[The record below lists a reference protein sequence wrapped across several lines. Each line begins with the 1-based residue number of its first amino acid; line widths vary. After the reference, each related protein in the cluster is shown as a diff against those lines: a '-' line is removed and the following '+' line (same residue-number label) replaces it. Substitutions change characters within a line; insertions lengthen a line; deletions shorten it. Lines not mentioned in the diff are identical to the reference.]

1 METDRLSAVTAA
13 VLADAAFDV
22 TGEATRFSTQRYRE
36 IIEHIR
42 LTGEMPHQPW
52 RPTPATDI
60 SIASPRHMA
69 ATHSWRQSG
78 APITLLRDLAV
89 TVLLALL
96 ASAVGIVWINLALPN
111 VWPPWIEPWSS

>member
-22 TGEATRFSTQRYRE
+22 TGEATRFSTEHYRE

-42 LTGEMPHQPW
+42 RTGEMPHQPW
-52 RPTPATDI
+52 RPAPATDI
-60 SIASPRHMA
+60 SIALPRQMA

-78 APITLLRDLAV
+78 VPITLLRDIAV

-96 ASAVGIVWINLALPN
+96 ASAAGIVWINLALPD

>member
-42 LTGEMPHQPW
+42 RTGEMPHQPW
-52 RPTPATDI
+52 CPPPATDI
-60 SIASPRHMA
+60 NISSPRQMA
-69 ATHSWRQSG
+69 ATHPWRQSG
-78 APITLLRDLAV
+78 VPITLLRDIAI

-96 ASAVGIVWINLALPN
+96 ASAAGTIWINLALPDI
-111 VWPPWIEPWSS
+111 WPPWIEPWSS

>member
-42 LTGEMPHQPW
+42 LTGEMPHQY
-52 RPTPATDI
+52 PTPASEINI
-60 SIASPRHMA
+60 SSPRQMA

-78 APITLLRDLAV
+78 GVLAARHTASNRIPLLGSGLHHRGHCLNA
-89 TVLLALL
+89 
-96 ASAVGIVWINLALPN
+96 GYPHR
-111 VWPPWIEPWSS
+111 

>member
-42 LTGEMPHQPW
+42 RTGEMPHQPW

-60 SIASPRHMA
+60 NISSPRQIP

-78 APITLLRDLAV
+78 VPITLFRDIAV

-96 ASAVGIVWINLALPN
+96 ASAAGIVWINLVLPD

>member
-42 LTGEMPHQPW
+42 RTGEMPHQY
-52 RPTPATDI
+52 PTPASDI
-60 SIASPRHMA
+60 NISSPRQMA

-78 APITLLRDLAV
+78 VPITLLRDIAV

-96 ASAVGIVWINLALPN
+96 ASAAGIVWINLALPD